1 MTCRDALRALAAI
14 AFPIAACSAHG
25 QATLV
30 EAPPPQPVLTITAS
44 ATRAVTNDRMHAVM
58 RAEADRPDAAQAAND
73 VNARMA
79 RALAR
84 AKAVQGVDARTA
96 GYSSYQ
102 ISEPN
107 VPIRWRVSQTLVLE
121 GRDFVALSA
130 LVSQLQGTDGL
141 LLSGLDFTV
150 SPTARRVAE
159 DALTQEAIRGW
170 QRRAELGANAV
181 GAKAYRTGRVTIQ
194 TNDFGGP
201 RPMFKAAGVAA
212 AASAAPVTIEG
223 GTTDVTVTV
232 SGEAILETAPR

>member
-1 MTCRDALRALAAI
+1 MTHRDALRALALV
-14 AFPIAACSAHG
+14 AFAATAGTASA

-30 EAPPPQPVLTITAS
+30 EAPPPQPVLTISAS
-44 ATRAVTNDRMHAVM
+44 AAKAVSNDRMQAVM

-84 AKAVQGVDARTA
+84 AKTVPGVDARTA

-170 QRRAELGANAV
+170 QRRAELGAKAF
-181 GAKAYRTGRVTIQ
+181 GANAYRTGRVTIQ
-194 TNDFGGP
+194 TNDFGAP
-201 RPMFKAAGVAA
+201 RPMFKAGGVA
-212 AASAAPVTIEG
+212 AASAAPVTVEG

-232 SGEAILETAPR
+232 SGEAILEPQR